1 MNCLKYF
8 RGCNANIMN
17 PASFRILFTAIFVVI
32 TVLVL
37 DNNCFIKEPE
47 IVRVVYTD
55 AER

>member
-1 MNCLKYF
+1 
-8 RGCNANIMN
+8 MN

-32 TVLVL
+32 TVLVF

-47 IVRVVYTD
+47 IIRVAYTD

>member
-32 TVLVL
+32 TVLVF
-37 DNNCFIKEPE
+37 DNNCFIKAPE
-47 IVRVVYTD
+47 IVRVAYTD